1 MLDIC
6 ICTHN
11 PNRQILTIVLQALAN
26 QTLSKDRYQVWIFDN
41 VSDLPIDLS
50 DLAPLTEAKVTFKLL
65 SAPKLGLIYARQV
78 AIEVTNSEW
87 LVFVDDDNE
96 LSNNYLETVLESI
109 ANNPKLGCFGGK
121 LLLPSKTKYPQWTEV
136 MLPYLGI
143 KDAGD
148 EVLSSCVNY
157 WGEWEPPGAGFV
169 INREVLDLF
178 QRRLAS
184 LSTKFVLGRQGNSLL
199 SAEDSMITRG
209 AYELGL
215 DCAYQPKLQL
225 IHHIKPQRFA
235 FLYLLRLL
243 YGYGRSYVLLERILD
258 NPVPKIEK
266 WIIVE
271 FMVKRIAVRIKDT
284 QSIPHCLCMIAWDC
298 GYLYESRQSQAISI
312 GSGSMA

>member
-41 VSDLPIDLS
+41 VSDLPIDLD
-50 DLAPLTEAKVTFKLL
+50 DLSPLIKAKVTFKLM

-87 LVFVDDDNE
+87 VVFVDDDNE
-96 LSNNYLETVLESI
+96 LDDNYLETVLELI
-109 ANNPKLGCFGGK
+109 ENNPKIGCFGGK
-121 LLLPSKTKYPQWTEV
+121 LLLPSKMKYPQWMEV

-143 KDAGD
+143 KDAGN
-148 EVLSSCVNY
+148 EVLSGCVNY

-169 INREVLDLF
+169 IKREVLELF

-184 LSTKFVLGRQGNSLL
+184 LSNKFVLGRQGNSLL

-243 YGYGRSYVLLERILD
+243 YDYGRSYVLLERVLD
-258 NPVPKIEK
+258 NSVPKIEN
-266 WIIVE
+266 WNTIE
-271 FMVKRIAVRIKDT
+271 FMLKRIAVRIKDT
-284 QSIPHCLCMIAWDC
+284 QSIPHCLCMIAWDF
-298 GYLYESRQSQAISI
+298 GYLYESRQPQVISI
-312 GSGSMA
+312 GSTSI